1 MVVDALQI
9 PVQIVPIVSKGD
21 QIQDRCLASIG
32 GKGLF
37 VSVFEQAIQKDQI
50 DIAVHSGKDMPSQ
63 ITDGFYV
70 PAVFARANPA
80 DLLISKTKI
89 WPGATIDT
97 SSPRR
102 AQLYTR
108 IDPTCQIKM
117 IRGNV
122 ETRLRKLEEGDYDGI
137 ILAQAGLERLHIDLH
152 AYVVQVLDILP
163 ATAQGIIAIETKTG
177 FILPKNID
185 DKKTHILFDTGRQL
199 MALMHADC
207 HDAASAHAQW
217 IDDDTL
223 QIQAFYQDSPIFM
236 CQTKL
241 DQIDACIQEM
251 AGALYG

>member
-70 PAVFARANPA
+70 PAVLARANPA

-108 IDPTCQIKM
+108 IDPTC
-117 IRGNV
+117 
-122 ETRLRKLEEGDYDGI
+122 
-137 ILAQAGLERLHIDLH
+137 
-152 AYVVQVLDILP
+152 
-163 ATAQGIIAIETKTG
+163 
-177 FILPKNID
+177 
-185 DKKTHILFDTGRQL
+185 
-199 MALMHADC
+199 
-207 HDAASAHAQW
+207 
-217 IDDDTL
+217 
-223 QIQAFYQDSPIFM
+223 
-236 CQTKL
+236 
-241 DQIDACIQEM
+241 
-251 AGALYG
+251 